1 MTVPGEHRETG
12 RVLLSNAAG
21 KFLFLK
27 THFDPEVGLPPRWI
41 TPGGG
46 IEPGEDPATT
56 AARELFEETGLAVR
70 PEDLPLK
77 LAEFSGRWDWGDG
90 VNFHTYTDHF
100 FEFQVSDFVLDF
112 SGWTAEELRD
122 VLEVKWWSKEELA
135 SSEDL
140 FSPPG
145 LVEFILNR

>member
-12 RVLLSNAAG
+12 RVLLSNAVG

-46 IEPGEDPATT
+46 IEPGEDAATT